1 MEDTLVMSGVPFRL
15 LLVLRSHSVVLFG
28 TCIATVVVDF
38 PGIPVMNVC
47 DSILGLMSSDAILYV
62 CAKSIVVDDC

>member
-1 MEDTLVMSGVPFRL
+1 MKDTLVPSGVPFRL
-15 LLVLRSHSVVLFG
+15 LLSLRSHSAVLFG
-28 TCIATVVVDF
+28 TRITTVVVDF
-38 PGIPVMNVC
+38 PGVPVMDIC

>member
-1 MEDTLVMSGVPFRL
+1 MEDTLVTSGVPFRL
-15 LLVLRSHSVVLFG
+15 LLVLRSHSVVLFR

-62 CAKSIVVDDC
+62 CAKSIIVDDC